1 MKKIYLVA
9 FGLLMN
15 AAFAQSFDTT
25 FGTNGKLMQPNL
37 GEFYSSTEVAGGKVI
52 AAGSNS
58 ADDAVIVKFLE
69 NGAMDATFG
78 TNGKVIINQYT
89 GSGSFEEAAIPVE
102 LSSGKILVG
111 YGYELDNGVDPYAWG
126 TKIIRLNADGTVDT
140 TFNNPMYYEPN
151 NLYNFV
157 VLPTGKILAVG
168 GNYLRRFNADGSLD
182 TTYGTGG
189 TRTIAFDFES
199 KILQSGS
206 MIFLWDYTNNRIVK
220 LANEESTSPVF
231 YTPSGFN
238 ISEFEMKNNNIY
250 VIGDNATITKLDTNL
265 NPVTSYGVNGTA
277 NLSAAN
283 IPFFYDFQIQPG
295 GSILFFNMHTDGTTH
310 TRKISR
316 VNPIGALDATFGTAG
331 HFSYPFTD
339 AGYGENHGQFFL
351 NNFNGKLYIA
361 DFETDPGNNVIL
373 TRLNLAAETNLGVS
387 EVASEKTVFAM
398 ENPVKDFIKGSE
410 NLKNPIIYSA
420 NGGVAKVLRNMNDSV
435 SDLKPGI
442 YILTGTDKTGK
453 KVSEKF
459 IKK

>member
-1 MKKIYLVA
+1 MC
-9 FGLLMN
+9 GLIFN
-15 AAFAQSFDTT
+15 AVSAQSFDNT

-52 AAGSNS
+52 AAGDNS
-58 ADDAVIVKFLE
+58 DDNAVIVKFLE
-69 NGAMDATFG
+69 NGAMDPTFG

-102 LSSGKILVG
+102 LSNGKILVG
-111 YGYELDNGVDPYAWG
+111 YGYELDNGVDPYAFG
-126 TKIIRLNADGTVDT
+126 TKIIRLNADGTIDG
-140 TFNNPMYYEPN
+140 TFNNQMYYEPN

-157 VLPTGKILAVG
+157 VLPSGKILAAG
-168 GNYLRRFNADGSLD
+168 DNFLRRFNADGSLD

-199 KILQSGS
+199 KILQSGA
-206 MIFLWDYTNNRIVK
+206 MIFLQDYLNNRIVK

-250 VIGDNATITKLDTNL
+250 VIGDNATITKLDINL

-295 GSILFFNMHTDGTTH
+295 GSILFFNMHTDGTTF
-310 TRKISR
+310 TRRISR

-339 AGYGENHGQFFL
+339 AGYGENHGQFLL

-373 TRLNLAAETNLGVS
+373 TRLNLAAEASLGITESNPVES
-387 EVASEKTVFAM
+387 NFAM
-398 ENPVKDFIKGSE
+398 ENPVKDFIKTS
-410 NLKNPIIYSA
+410 NSLNNIVIYSVSGA
-420 NGGVAKVLRNMNDSV
+420 MVKMLRNTNESV
-435 SDLKPGI
+435 SDLKPGV
-442 YILTGTDKTGK
+442 YILTGKDKAGK
-453 KVSEKF
+453 KVSQKF